1 MKSGDIL
8 LDKVKFIKDRG
19 AFISFSER
27 QLDLLFLALIHRTLV
42 YLDRGPYSLM
52 NRPWTD

>member
-1 MKSGDIL
+1 MESGVLIL
-8 LDKVKFIKDRG
+8 EKVEFIKDRG